1 MKISLNT
8 GQGDPE
14 RDRAR
19 ARAVGALAQLG
30 HGVPG
35 PGTAGTPAAAA
46 QVASQAVMTIVAE
59 ALGSR
64 EEQPMRELKTLLL
77 FGLMTAFGCGG
88 SSNNNGGTVQ
98 FTASGEVFALAGYD
112 FPRAAGSNNP
122 VFVDGWQIVFD
133 ELLVT
138 FDNITLAENPDKSS
152 NQALTDQVRE
162 DRYLARV
169 AATSRLC
176 GSPPS
181 AIKTRTARSHLMKS
195 ATRSASTS

>member
-14 RDRAR
+14 SDRAR

-88 SSNNNGGTVQ
+88 SSNNNGGEGAVTPPGGG
-98 FTASGEVFALAGYD
+98 FPPAGACL
-112 FPRAAGSNNP
+112 PRAGGCKQPGFVRRSEDLFSEP
-122 VFVDGWQIVFD
+122 VVAIAH
-133 ELLVT
+133 T
-138 FDNITLAENPDKSS
+138 TLRQE
-152 NQALTDQVRE
+152 
-162 DRYLARV
+162 
-169 AATSRLC
+169 
-176 GSPPS
+176 
-181 AIKTRTARSHLMKS
+181 TR
-195 ATRSASTS
+195 